1 MQAAANTVAV
11 NQLDEDGWRAVIA
24 DLTRDH
30 GLDEDG
36 WRAVIA
42 DLTLDL
48 GAARAAALV
57 GKECAAALVGA
68 ASATAASAVTAAAPG
83 PTPSPGTHKRRA
95 ACDLPDKPSKYGEGY
110 FRANPDG
117 TRDLV
122 FCVCALG
129 MILSSVYDTDID
141 VGKSGIVF

>member
-1 MQAAANTVAV
+1 MQAAANTAAV

-57 GKECAAALVGA
+57 GKECAAALVG
-68 ASATAASAVTAAAPG
+68 
-83 PTPSPGTHKRRA
+83 PTPGPGTHDRCA
-95 ACDLPDKPSKYGEGY
+95 AGDLPDTPSKYGEGF

-117 TRDLV
+117 TQDLV
-122 FCVCALG
+122 F
-129 MILSSVYDTDID
+129 
-141 VGKSGIVF
+141 